1 MRFLL
6 DTNILIPLENSQV
19 VLEESLA
26 HFVRLANEHG
36 HQLVYHP
43 ASEDDISRDADSVRR
58 GQTIERLKQYIRL
71 QDRIACPWNAPTTN
85 PNDRADNEILYA
97 LKCES
102 AHALVTEDRGIHD
115 KAKRYGLI
123 DRVYTI
129 QTARDWLRRLHEK
142 INVRLPNIEDRELSF
157 LTPNLGSDFFN
168 SLRQAYGFD
177 KWFRD
182 KAREG
187 KAKAWVAWEAPD
199 RIGAICIYAQQ
210 TNETITEDGITLKGA
225 ALKLCTFKVAE
236 PMRGQKIGELFL
248 KAAFRYATA
257 NHLENI
263 FIHGDEDQHHLL
275 FELLE
280 DFGFER
286 VGSHPGSNGRDAVY
300 VKKHPVQP
308 PSPTTLEPFNY
319 FKSFFPHFR
328 HDSTI
333 SKFVVPIRPTYHE
346 ILFPD
351 FELPSGDQLNLFRNP
366 NSAGNAIKLAYLCH
380 AQTKEMNPGDVVLFY
395 RSGDLKALTTIGVV
409 EHYAGLRDATEIAAL
424 VKRRTVY
431 SMKEIEE
438 MARKST
444 RVMLFRLIRHF
455 SQPLSKDWLITNGIL
470 TDVPQSITKI
480 KNETFDKLLANAQ

>member
-6 DTNILIPLENSQV
+6 DTNVLIPLENSQV
-19 VLEESLA
+19 VLEDSLA

-43 ASEDDISRDADSVRR
+43 ASEDDISRDTDSVRR
-58 GQTIERLKQYIRL
+58 GQTVERLKQYIRL
-71 QDRIACPWNAPTTN
+71 QDRLACPWNNATTN

-142 INVRLPNIEDRELSF
+142 ISVRLPNIEDRELSYLIPF
-157 LTPNLGSDFFN
+157 LASDFFN
-168 SLRQAYGFD
+168 SLRQAYDFD
-177 KWFRD
+177 KWFRA

-187 KAKAWVAWEAPD
+187 KHAWVAWEAPD
-199 RIGAICIYAQQ
+199 RIGALCVYAQQ
-210 TNETITEDGITLKGA
+210 TDEKITEDGLVLLGA

-236 PMRGQKIGELFL
+236 SVQGQKIGELFL

-257 NHLENI
+257 NRLETI
-263 FIHGDEDQHHLL
+263 FIHGDEEQHHLL

-280 DFGFER
+280 NFGFTR

-300 VKKHPVQP
+300 LKKHPIQP
-308 PSPTTLEPFNY
+308 PPPTTLEPFEY
-319 FKSFFPHFR
+319 SKSFFPHFR
-328 HDSTI
+328 HDAAI
-333 SKFVVPIRPTYHE
+333 SKFIVPIRPAYHE

-351 FELPSGDQLNLFRNP
+351 FEMPSGEQLNLFRNP

-380 AQTKEMNPGDVVLFY
+380 AQTKAMKPGDLVLFY
-395 RSGDLKALTTIGVV
+395 RSADLQAVTTIGVV
-409 EHYAGLRDATEIAAL
+409 ENYAGLKDATAIATL
-424 VKRRTVY
+424 VRRRTVY
-431 SMKEIEE
+431 SMKEIEG
-438 MARKST
+438 MATKLT
-444 RVMLFRLIRHF
+444 RVMLFRLVRHVR
-455 SQPLSKDWLITNGIL
+455 QPLSKNWLITNGIL
-470 TDVPQSITKI
+470 ADVPQSITKI
-480 KNETFDKLLANAQ
+480 KNETFERLLANAE

>member
-43 ASEDDISRDADSVRR
+43 ASEDDISRDIDSVRR
-58 GQTIERLKQYIRL
+58 GQTFERLKQYIRL
-71 QDRIACPWNAPTTN
+71 QDRLVCPWNSSSTN
-85 PNDRADNEILYA
+85 PNDQADNEILYA

-115 KAKRYGLI
+115 KAKRYGLV

-157 LTPNLGSDFFN
+157 LTPYLATEFFN
-168 SLRQAYGFD
+168 SLRQAYEFD
-177 KWFRD
+177 KWFRA

-187 KAKAWVAWEAPD
+187 KRAWVAWEAPN
-199 RIGAICIYAQQ
+199 RIGAICVYAQQ
-210 TNETITEDGITLKGA
+210 SNERIMEDGLILKGA

-236 PMRGQKIGELFL
+236 SLRGQKIGELFL

-263 FIHGDEDQHHLL
+263 FIHGDEDEHHLL

-300 VKKHPVQP
+300 VKKHPAQTPSLAALQP
-308 PSPTTLEPFNY
+308 FDY
-319 FKSFFPHFR
+319 FKTFFPHFR
-328 HDSTI
+328 HDAAI
-333 SKFVVPIRPTYHE
+333 SKFIVPIRPAYHE

-351 FELPSGDQLNLFRNP
+351 FELPSGAQLNLFRNP
-366 NSAGNAIKLAYLCH
+366 NPAGNAIKLAYLCH
-380 AQTKEMNPGDVVLFY
+380 AQTKEMKPGDIVLFY
-395 RSGDLKALTTIGVV
+395 RSADLQALTTIGVV
-409 EHYAGLRDATEIAAL
+409 ENYAGLNDATAIATL

-431 SMKEIEE
+431 SMKEIEG
-438 MARKST
+438 MAKKLT
-444 RVMLFRLIRHF
+444 RVMLFRLVRHIR
-455 SQPLSKDWLITNGIL
+455 QPLSKDWLITNGIL
-470 TDVPQSITKI
+470 VDVPQSITKI
-480 KNETFDKLLANAQ
+480 KNETFDKLLTNAE